1 MKQRRQIKRER
12 LYCGTLCVCLHA
24 SIILKPL
31 SPLQPF
37 MGMSRN
43 VEECCVTSH
52 PTLKETTLSHRMATE
67 NSHAAHTLKPYPY
80 QVAGHAAQGEPYE

>member
-1 MKQRRQIKRER
+1 MLWDIV
-12 LYCGTLCVCLHA
+12 CVLTCTDNFEALV
-24 SIILKPL
+24 S
-31 SPLQPF
+31 LQPF

-67 NSHAAHTLKPYPY
+67 NSHAVHTLKPYPY

>member
-1 MKQRRQIKRER
+1 
-12 LYCGTLCVCLHA
+12 
-24 SIILKPL
+24 
-31 SPLQPF
+31 

-80 QVAGHAAQGEPYE
+80 QVAGHAAQGEPMNKINSQYVNLYSLSSRKVLYVLQC